1 MEYLKVWTNFK
12 ELLEPLNDSERG
24 RLFTVML
31 EYAETA
37 KAPELKGNERY
48 VWPSAKQSIDRTR
61 QDSLNASKGGRK
73 PNQTEANRTE
83 PDGTEQNR
91 IEPERTKANYKEKDK
106 DNINKENPLKRVKES
121 ALRFTP
127 PTVEAVASYCK
138 ERNNSVNAQ
147 TFVDFYASKGWK
159 VGNNPM
165 KDWKAAVRT
174 WEQRDNGQAVQK
186 PKLLRAQ
193 MYQQREYKE
202 EEMRKILGVDDLYL
216 TDEQYMERYGVHSP
230 YVDRED
236 NAG

>member
-91 IEPERTKANYKEKDK
+91 MEPELTEAHYKEKDK
-106 DNINKENPLKRVKES
+106 DNISIKENTLKSVKEKPL
-121 ALRFTP
+121 ARFTP
-127 PTVEAVASYCK
+127 PTVEDVSAYCK
-138 ERNNSVNAQ
+138 ERGNHVNAQ

-165 KDWKAAVRT
+165 KDWKACVRT
-174 WEQRDNGQAVQK
+174 WEQRDNGQTVQK

-193 MYQQREYKE
+193 MYEQREYKE
-202 EEMRKILGVDDLYL
+202 EEMRKLLGVDDLFK
-216 TDEQYMERYGVHSP
+216 DEV
-230 YVDRED
+230 
-236 NAG
+236 AG

>member
-73 PNQTEANRTE
+73 PNQTEANRAE

-91 IEPERTKANYKEKDK
+91 IKPEQTEANYKEKDK

-121 ALRFTP
+121 APRFTP
-127 PTVEAVASYCK
+127 PTVEDVASYCK

-193 MYQQREYKE
+193 MYQQREYNE
-202 EEMRKILGVDDLYL
+202 AEMQKILGVDDLYL
-216 TDEQYMERYGVHSP
+216 TDEQYMARYGVHSP
-230 YVDRED
+230 YVDREES
-236 NAG
+236 AG